1 MTPEYLEFIGI
12 PPEDYKKIIIF
23 ETESNLEYISP
34 EFILTTEKTKEALKK
49 EIEIIKLKNKEII
62 KRNKLF

>member
-12 PPEDYKKIIIF
+12 PEEDKKIFIF
-23 ETESNLEYISP
+23 ETESNLEYIPP
-34 EFILTTEKTKEALKK
+34 EFILTTEKTKEDLKK